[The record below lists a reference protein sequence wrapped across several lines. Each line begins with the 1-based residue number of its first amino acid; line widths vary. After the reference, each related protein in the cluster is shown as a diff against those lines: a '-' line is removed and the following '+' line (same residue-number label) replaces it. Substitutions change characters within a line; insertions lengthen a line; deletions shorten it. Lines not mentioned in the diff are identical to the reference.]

1 MSDSEKTKILFV
13 DDEHIICTMAAEIL
27 EFFGYEI
34 DVFEESKAALESFQK
49 NPDFYDIVV
58 TDQTMPQLSGY
69 EMLSEIIKIRKNI
82 PKILC
87 TGYNDQFEDLKK
99 NVIGIDALFR
109 KPYHFEDLIE
119 EIKKLV

>member
-13 DDEHIICTMAAEIL
+13 DDEHIICTMASEII

-34 DVFEESKAALESFQK
+34 DIFEESRQALKSFLK
-49 NPDFYDIVV
+49 DPDLYDIVIS
-58 TDQTMPQLSGY
+58 DQTMPDLTGY
-69 EMLSEIIKIRKNI
+69 ELLSEISKIRKDI

-87 TGYNDQFEDLKK
+87 TGYSDQFEDLKK
-99 NVIGIDALFR
+99 NAIGIDALFR

>member
-1 MSDSEKTKILFV
+1 MSDSEKTKVLFV
-13 DDEHIICTMAAEIL
+13 DDEHIICTMASEIL
-27 EFFGYEI
+27 ELFGYEI
-34 DVFEESKAALESFQK
+34 DIFEESKAALESFK
-49 NPDFYDIVV
+49 KKPDFYDIVV

-87 TGYNDQFEDLKK
+87 TGYSDQFEDLKK

>member
-1 MSDSEKTKILFV
+1 MDASGKTKILFV
-13 DDEHIICTMAAEIL
+13 DDEHLICIMASEIL
-27 EFFGYEI
+27 EYFGYKTDI
-34 DVFEESKAALESFQK
+34 FENSELALQSFKK
-49 NPDFYDIVV
+49 NPHSYDIVV
-58 TDQTMPQLSGY
+58 TDQTMPGLSGY
-69 EMLSEIIKIRKNI
+69 DMLSEMLKIRKKI

-87 TGYNDQFEDLKK
+87 TGYSDQFNDLKN